1 MTENLF
7 LKKAFD
13 KIVLDPYELKLKLRE
28 NYSGSKIVL
37 VKGVYDLFHSGHLYS
52 FTNAKSLG
60 DVLVVAVNSDEKVKK
75 RKGNSRPIINQR
87 ERMLLI
93 AALDCVDW
101 VTLYD
106 QETPFELLKPIKPN
120 VFAASHFD
128 LITELQ
134 FEELRNFTTFQ
145 IISKQG
151 DNSTTSIINK
161 ILKLM

>member
-7 LKKAFD
+7 LEKALD
-13 KIVLDPYELKLKLRE
+13 KIVLDPSELKLKLE
-28 NYSGSKIVL
+28 ESFSESEIVL

-52 FTNAKSLG
+52 FANAKSLG
-60 DVLVVAVNSDEKVKK
+60 DLLVVAVNSDDKVKK
-75 RKGNSRPIINQR
+75 RKGNSRPIINQS

-106 QETPFELLKPIKPN
+106 QETPYELLKVIKPN

-128 LITELQ
+128 LFTELQ
-134 FEELRNFTTFQ
+134 FEELCNFITFQ
-145 IISKQG
+145 FIPKQG
-151 DNSTTSIINK
+151 NNSTTSIINK
-161 ILKLM
+161 ILKLK